1 MSSEKKS
8 VIFCTYSSIYSS
20 LVLEQLL
27 QNDEIDVVAIINSSR
42 VLKPSYGQLW
52 GTIQQI
58 RTAGLSY
65 STYLFLITDV
75 FTLLTK
81 MARSSLPTVQQM
93 ARDYEVPFYE
103 TKDINNQQTKSYL
116 TQLSP
121 DYILAAHF
129 NQLIKPEV
137 LRLPEIACINIHPSL
152 LPAYKGVDPVFYA
165 MLAGE
170 KKLGVSL
177 HKMSESFDTGELISQ
192 KSLPLEAQQTL
203 FDMNCRLFIE
213 GGRLAL
219 NRITQG
225 ATMAQETPLNTGHDS
240 YDSWPTPAKVRL
252 FKKTDRKLIR
262 LKSLWQRVMY
272 HEV

>member
-1 MSSEKKS
+1 MSNEKKR

-27 QNDEIDVVAIINSSR
+27 QNDEIDVVAVINSTR
-42 VLKPSYGQLW
+42 VLKPEYGHIW
-52 GTIQQI
+52 GAIQQI
-58 RTAGLSY
+58 RTSGLRY
-65 STYLFLITDV
+65 STYLFLITDI
-75 FTLLTK
+75 FSWLTK
-81 MARSSLPTVQQM
+81 MARYSLPTVKKM
-93 ARDYEVPFYE
+93 SWDYEVPFYE
-103 TKDINNQQTKSYL
+103 TKDINNQQTRSYL
-116 TQLSP
+116 SQLSP

-137 LRLPEIACINIHPSL
+137 LRLPEIGCINIHPSL
-152 LPAYKGVDPVFYA
+152 LPAYKGVDPVFFA

-192 KSLPLEAQQTL
+192 KILPLETKQTL
-203 FDMNCRLFIE
+203 FDNNCRLFIE
-213 GGRLAL
+213 GGRMAL

-225 ATMAQETPLNTGHDS
+225 ASMAQETPLNMGHDS
-240 YDSWPTPAKVRL
+240 YDSWPTAAKVRL
-252 FKKTDRKLIR
+252 FKKSGQKLIR
-262 LKSLWQRVMY
+262 LKSLWQRVMH